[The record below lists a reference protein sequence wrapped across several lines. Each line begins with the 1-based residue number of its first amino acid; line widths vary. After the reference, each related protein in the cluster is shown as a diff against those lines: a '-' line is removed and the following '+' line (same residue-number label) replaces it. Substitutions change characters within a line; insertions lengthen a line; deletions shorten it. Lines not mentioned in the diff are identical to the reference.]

1 MQIRTLTLL
10 LVLSFNVHAAGGH
23 SHGLGKLDVS
33 VDGEQLTLELE
44 LPLDSAVGFE
54 RAPKNDKE
62 RAALADAERLLKD
75 AAALFVPT
83 PAAACTIDSVAVEM
97 PHAGKP
103 SEGDGH
109 ADIDAHY
116 VFRCATPTLL
126 KSVETGLFKHFKRLY
141 RIETRNATPAG
152 QGAARLSARQAV
164 IAW

>member
-1 MQIRTLTLL
+1 MYIRTLALL
-10 LVLSFNVHAAGGH
+10 LAVSFNVHAASGH
-23 SHGLGKLDVS
+23 NHGVGKLDVS

-44 LPLDSAVGFE
+44 LPLD
-54 RAPKNDKE
+54 
-62 RAALADAERLLKD
+62 
-75 AAALFVPT
+75 
-83 PAAACTIDSVAVEM
+83 
-97 PHAGKP
+97 
-103 SEGDGH
+103 

-141 RIETRNATPAG
+141 RIETRSATPAG